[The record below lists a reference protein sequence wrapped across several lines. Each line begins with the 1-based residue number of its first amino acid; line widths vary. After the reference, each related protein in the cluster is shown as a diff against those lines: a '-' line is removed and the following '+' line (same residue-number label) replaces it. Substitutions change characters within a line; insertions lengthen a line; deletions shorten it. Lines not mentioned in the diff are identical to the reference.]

1 MKVLFIGDI
10 IGNPGRKF
18 IGRRLGAIKK
28 DIDCDLCIVNG
39 ENSANGNGITYYI
52 ANELYN
58 AGVDAITLGNHTWSK
73 REIMNFIDVEKRIVR
88 PANYP
93 KELPGR
99 GSTVINVKDKK
110 VAIINVMGRVF
121 MDNVDCPFKAVEREI
136 EYVKDFTNIIIVDFH
151 AEATSE
157 KNAFK
162 WFLNGKA
169 SLLVGT
175 HTHVQTADERVLNQ
189 GTAYITDVGMTGPSD
204 GVIGFDKNIIIQK
217 FLTLLPA
224 RYEVAKGKVQLNAVV
239 VDIDENSGKALG
251 IERINTIYNDF

>member
-10 IGNPGRKF
+10 VGNPGRKL
-18 IGRRLGAIKK
+18 ISQNLGALKRELNY
-28 DIDCDLCIVNG
+28 DVCIVNG

-58 AGVDAITLGNHTWSK
+58 AGVNAITLGNHTWSK
-73 REIMNFIDVEKRIVR
+73 REVMNFLDVEKRIVR

-93 KELPGR
+93 EGLPGR
-99 GSTVINVKDKK
+99 GSTIINIKDRK
-110 VAIINVMGRVF
+110 VAIINIMGRVF
-121 MDNVDCPFKAVEREI
+121 MDNLNCPFRAVEKEI
-136 EYVKDFTNIIIVDFH
+136 DYVKDFTNIIIVDFH

-157 KNAFK
+157 KNALK
-162 WFLNGKA
+162 WFLNGKV
-169 SLLVGT
+169 SLIVGT

-204 GVIGFDKNIIIQK
+204 GVIGIDRNIIIQK

-224 RYEVAKGKVQLNAVV
+224 RYEVAKGKVQINAVLTE
-239 VDIDENSGKALG
+239 IDDESGKAIS
-251 IERINTIYNDF
+251 IERINQIYND